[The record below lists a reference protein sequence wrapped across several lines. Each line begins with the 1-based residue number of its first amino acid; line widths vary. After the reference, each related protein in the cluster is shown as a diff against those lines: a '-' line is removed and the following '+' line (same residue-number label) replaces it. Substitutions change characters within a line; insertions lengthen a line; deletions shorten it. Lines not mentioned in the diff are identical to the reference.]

1 MGKLLASGLA
11 VVGLVG
17 CITTDQPETS
27 STAGRTFEDFQA
39 SIYREP
45 GTDTY
50 VLDFDTVI
58 RGDEAL
64 RAYFSQFQDGAL
76 AIMTTTVGG
85 ADVKWDAATRKN
97 LTYCIGAGFG
107 ANKPLVVAA
116 MAAAS
121 DAGWEKFAD
130 VNYIYVPA
138 QDANCTAANAS
149 VMFDVNQVN
158 ANGAYLARSF
168 FPNDLRANRNVLI
181 DPTSFNPAMTG
192 NIPLANIL
200 GHELG
205 HTLGFRHEHIRAD
218 QGRAVTCPEDNLY
231 RGVTAYDVVSVMHYP
246 QCGSPG
252 NLLTFSPNDRSGVAL
267 IYGPPV
273 ANVAPMAQVS
283 APTDGATV
291 PPSFTVEG
299 SVIDTDL
306 TKAELL
312 VDGTTYQTITKA
324 PFQFAVTNLAT
335 GAHTLTIKGTDSA
348 GLTGAQ
354 MINVTVTKTG
364 SGAGAGA
371 GGADGAGAG
380 DGEPT
385 NEVVGGCNAG
395 GSSSW
400 LFGLGL
406 AGAMLLRRKRS

>member
-11 VVGLVG
+11 LVGLVG
-17 CITTDQPETS
+17 CITDQPETS
-27 STAGRTFEDFQA
+27 STAGRTFEELKA

-64 RAYFSQFQDGAL
+64 FAYFSQFQQGAL
-76 AIMTTTVGG
+76 AIYATGG
-85 ADVKWDAATRKN
+85 ADVKWDATAKKN

-138 QDANCTAANAS
+138 QDANCTAANAN

-158 ANGAYLARSF
+158 ANGQYLARSF
-168 FPNDLRANRNVLI
+168 FPNDTRANRNVLI
-181 DPTSFNPAMTG
+181 DPNAFIPAQTG

-218 QGRAVTCPEDNLY
+218 QGRAVQCPEDNEY

-252 NLLTFSPNDRSGVAL
+252 NLLTFSPSDRTGVAL
-267 IYGPPV
+267 IYGAPV
-273 ANVAPMAQVS
+273 VNMAPMAQVS
-283 APTDGATV
+283 APTDGAIV

-299 SVIDTDL
+299 AVIDTDL
-306 TKAELL
+306 VKAELL
-312 VDGTTYQTITKA
+312 VDGTTYQTITTA
-324 PFQFAVTNLAT
+324 PFQFTVTNLAL
-335 GAHTLTIKGTDSA
+335 GSHTLEIKGTDSA
-348 GLTGAQ
+348 GLTGSQ
-354 MINVTVTKTG
+354 TINVTVSN
-364 SGAGAGA
+364 SGGGA
-371 GGADGAGAG
+371 GGGSGGG
-380 DGEPT
+380 DGGGGDGSNDVT
-385 NEVVGGCNAG
+385 GGCNAG
-395 GSSSW
+395 GSSTW

-406 AGAMLLRRKRS
+406 VGAALLRRKRS